1 MKILLTGAN
10 GYIGMRLL
18 PQLLE
23 DGHEVVCT
31 VRDEA
36 RFSITEEMRA
46 QIEVLEVD
54 FLREVVPKKI
64 PNDIEVAY
72 FLIHSMSAST
82 GDFSEMEAKTARNF
96 NKYMSQTQ
104 VKQVFI

>member
-23 DGHEVVCT
+23 DGHDVVCT
-31 VRDEA
+31 VRDES
-36 RFSITEEMRA
+36 RFSVAPEIRS
-46 QIEVLEVD
+46 QIEVLEID
-54 FLREVVPKKI
+54 FLQEVIPKKI
-64 PNDIEVAY
+64 PKDVDAAY

-82 GDFSEMEAKTARNF
+82 KDFSDMEAKTARNF
-96 NKYMSQTQ
+96 NKY
-104 VKQVFI
+104 I